1 MLKMIRERSEIS
13 SRHSGFVI
21 SSSFGVRHWS
31 FAALVVAIMFS
42 SANLKATSVEDSSVI
57 AFPPSS
63 AQKWVLP
70 NGLTIIVQEDRS
82 APVASVQAWC
92 ATGSIDED
100 AHLGAGLSHILE
112 HMLFKGTKTR
122 STNEI
127 AQKIQDVGGY
137 VNAYTSFAHT
147 VFWIDVPKDGV
158 TTALDVLADAMMNST
173 LPPEEYL
180 KEQEVIRREFAM
192 GLDDPDRVATLL
204 LFATAYQRH
213 PYRLPVIGQIEVYN
227 QLTQEQVMQYYKAR
241 YVPNNLTFIVVGDVD
256 AEKVHQQ
263 LVEFFKAYPEKS
275 LKPVF
280 IPEEPPQLGR
290 RQMHQEFPTELTHLA
305 LAWHIPE
312 VTNPDVPALDLLSTV
327 LGDGRSSRLY
337 RRVREEA
344 GLAYRISAFSYTP
357 GDPGLFGIDATLD
370 PKKREAA
377 EQLVLHI
384 LDEVKQAGVTAE
396 ELIKAKKISLSHHL
410 GALTTMR
417 GQASDIGSNWLL
429 TRNLNF
435 SRDYLDAVQ
444 KVTLDDV
451 KRVAA
456 KYLTN
461 DNLTT
466 VSLNPKGSL
475 VAKAEGA
482 KPISAGEIQ
491 KFELSNGLRILVR
504 EDARLPL
511 VAMGAVFRSGLL
523 AETAQTN
530 GITRLMA
537 KVLLKGT
544 KTRTAEQIANQ
555 IEAVGGSIASDAG
568 NNSFSVS
575 LDVMKPDLKLGVELL
590 SDVLLNAT
598 MPEKAI
604 AREKEIQ
611 IAGIKQEEEQLTTV
625 ARNILRQALF
635 TQHPYAL
642 RANGSVESVQR
653 LTQKDLLEFR
663 DRYLVAKNGVIFVF
677 GNVKAAEV
685 KQLFEKA
692 LGGMKPG
699 ELALTDAHPAAP
711 LGKTETVESRKEKA
725 QGVIMVGYR
734 GADLFSPDRYA
745 LELID
750 EASSDLGSRFFIR
763 IREQMGLAYFVGAS
777 QMQGLVPGLFAFY
790 LGTDPEKIEPVKTA
804 LLDEIRKL
812 ASDGLTKEE
821 LTRAKKKLIGQQEI
835 ANQSNDSFGYHC
847 SLDELYGLGF
857 DYYKKL
863 EHDVDAVTLED
874 IKRVAVKYFRDQPY
888 VLATVRPPDRSAAA
902 KQK

>member
-13 SRHSGFVI
+13 SRHSGLVVP
-21 SSSFGVRHWS
+21 SSLGIRHWS
-31 FAALVVAIMFS
+31 FAALVIAIMFS
-42 SANLKATSVEDSSVI
+42 SANLKAASVEDSSMI
-57 AFPPSS
+57 TFPPSS

-127 AQKIQDVGGY
+127 SQKIQDVGGY
-137 VNAYTSFAHT
+137 INAYTSFDRT

-158 TTALDVLADAMMNST
+158 ATALGVLSDAMMNST
-173 LPPEEYL
+173 LPPEEYR

-192 GLDDPDRVATLL
+192 GMDDPDRVAGLL
-204 LFATAYQRH
+204 LFGTAYQRH
-213 PYRLPVIGQIEVYN
+213 PYRFPVIGEIEIYN
-227 QLTQEQVMQYYKAR
+227 QLTQEQVMQYYKTR

-256 AEKVHQQ
+256 AEKVRQQ
-263 LVEFFKAYPEKS
+263 LTELFTPYPEKS

-280 IPEEPPQLGR
+280 IPAEPPQLGR
-290 RQMHQEFPTELTHLA
+290 REVHREFPTELTHLS

-312 VTNPDVPALDLLSTV
+312 VTNPDVPALDLLSTI

-344 GLAYRISAFSYTP
+344 GLAFGIGAFSYTP
-357 GDPGLFGIDATLD
+357 GDPGLFGIDATVD

-377 EQLVLHI
+377 EQLAMGIV
-384 LDEVKQAGVTAE
+384 DEVKQAGVTAE
-396 ELIKAKKISLSHHL
+396 ELTKAKKILLSHHL

-417 GQASDIGSNWLL
+417 GQASDTGSNWLL

-435 SRDYLDAVQ
+435 SRDYLAAVQ
-444 KVTLDDV
+444 KVTLDDI

-456 KYLTN
+456 NYLT
-461 DNLTT
+461 DSNLTV

-475 VAKAEGA
+475 TAKAEGPKVA
-482 KPISAGEIQ
+482 AAAEIE
-491 KFELSNGLRILVR
+491 KFELSNGLRLLVR
-504 EDARLPL
+504 EDRRLPL
-511 VAMGAVFRSGLL
+511 VAMGAVFRGGLL
-523 AETAQTN
+523 AETPQTN

-555 IEAVGGSIASDAG
+555 IEAVGGSMSSDAG
-568 NNSFSVS
+568 NNSFNVSV
-575 LDVMKPDLKLGVELL
+575 DVTKPDVKLGVELL

-611 IAGIKQEEEQLTTV
+611 IAAIQQEEEQLTSV
-625 ARNILRQALF
+625 ARNIMRQALF
-635 TQHPYAL
+635 PQHPYAL
-642 RANGSVESVQR
+642 RTNGSVESVQR

-663 DRYLVAKNGVIFVF
+663 DRYVVAKNGVIFVF
-677 GNVKAAEV
+677 GDVKAAEV

-692 LGGMKPG
+692 LDGMKPG
-699 ELALTDAHPAAP
+699 MLALTDVHPASP
-711 LGKTETVESRKEKA
+711 LSGIETVESRKEKA
-725 QGVIMVGYR
+725 QGVIMVGFR
-734 GADLFSPDRYA
+734 GASISSPDRHA

-763 IREQMGLAYFVGAS
+763 IRQQMGLAYYVGAS

-790 LGTDPEKIEPVKTA
+790 LGTDPQKIEPVKTA
-804 LLDEIRKL
+804 LLDEIHKL
-812 ASDGLTKEE
+812 ANDGLTNEE
-821 LTRAKKKLIGQQEI
+821 LARAKKKLIGQQEI
-835 ANQSNDSFGYHC
+835 ANQSNEAFGYQC
-847 SLDELYGLGF
+847 ALEELYGLGF
-857 DYYKKL
+857 DYYKRL
-863 EHDVDAVTLED
+863 EHDVDAVTLDD
-874 IKRVAVKYFRDQPY
+874 IKRVAAKYFRDQPY
-888 VLATVRPPDRSAAA
+888 VLATVRPPEGSAAA

>member
-1 MLKMIRERSEIS
+1 M
-13 SRHSGFVI
+13 V
-21 SSSFGVRHWS
+21 
-31 FAALVVAIMFS
+31 
-42 SANLKATSVEDSSVI
+42 NLKAAPAAGSSVI
-57 AFPPSS
+57 TFPPSS
-63 AQKWVLP
+63 AQKWILP

-122 STNEI
+122 SNNQI

-137 VNAYTSFAHT
+137 INAYTSFDRT

-158 TTALDVLADAMMNST
+158 TTALDVLADAMMNSS
-173 LPPEEYL
+173 LPPQEYQ

-192 GLDDPDRVATLL
+192 GMDDPDRMAGLL

-213 PYRLPVIGQIEVYN
+213 PYRFPVIGEIEIYN
-227 QLTQEQVMQYYKAR
+227 QLTQEQVMQYYKTR

-256 AEKVHQQ
+256 AQKVRQQ
-263 LVEFFKAYPEKS
+263 LTELFNPYPEKS

-280 IPEEPPQLGR
+280 IPSEPPQLGR
-290 RQMHQEFPTELTHLA
+290 REVHREFPTELTHLS

-312 VTNPDVPALDLLSTV
+312 VTNPDVPALDLLSTI

-344 GLAYRISAFSYTP
+344 GLAFQIAAFSYTP

-377 EQLVLHI
+377 EQLVLRI
-384 LDEVKQAGVTAE
+384 IDEVKQAGVTAE
-396 ELIKAKKISLSHHL
+396 ELAKAKKISLSHHL
-410 GALTTMR
+410 DVLTTMR

-444 KVTLDDV
+444 RVTLDDI

-456 KYLTN
+456 AYLTES
-461 DNLTT
+461 NLTV
-466 VSLNPKGSL
+466 VSLNPKASL
-475 VAKAEGA
+475 AGKTEGA
-482 KPISAGEIQ
+482 KVAAAGEVQ
-491 KFELSNGLRILVR
+491 KFELSNGLGILVR
-504 EDARLPL
+504 EDPRLPL

-544 KTRTAEQIANQ
+544 KTRTAEQIANE
-555 IEAVGGSIASDAG
+555 IEAVGGSISSDAG
-568 NNSFSVS
+568 NNSLSVS
-575 LDVMKPDLKLGVELL
+575 VDVTKPDLKLGVELFA
-590 SDVLLNAT
+590 DVLLNAT

-604 AREKEIQ
+604 TREKEIQ
-611 IAGIKQEEEQLTTV
+611 IAAIQLEEEQLTTV

-642 RANGSVESVQR
+642 RTNGSVESVQR
-653 LTQKDLLEFR
+653 LTQKELLDFR
-663 DRYLVAKNGVIFVF
+663 DRYVVAKNGVIFVF
-677 GNVKAAEV
+677 GDVKAAEV

-699 ELALTDAHPAAP
+699 GLALTDARPAAP
-711 LGKTETVESRKEKA
+711 LNKTETVESRKDKA

-734 GADLFSPDRYA
+734 GTDIFSPDRFA

-750 EASSDLGSRFFIR
+750 EASSDLGSRFFVR
-763 IREQMGLAYFVGAS
+763 IREQMGLAYYVGAS

-790 LGTDPEKIEPVKTA
+790 LGTDPQKIEPVKTA
-804 LLDEIRKL
+804 LLDEINKL
-812 ASDGLTKEE
+812 AKDGLTSEE
-821 LTRAKKKLIGQQEI
+821 LARAKKKLIGQQEI
-835 ANQSNDSFGYHC
+835 ANQSNAALGYHC
-847 SLDELYGLGF
+847 GLDELYGLGF
-857 DYYKKL
+857 NYYKQL
-863 EHDVDAVTLED
+863 QHDVDAVTLDD
-874 IKRVAVKYFRDQPY
+874 IKRVAAKYFRDQPY
-888 VLATVRPPDRSAAA
+888 VLATVRPPEGSAAA

>member
-1 MLKMIRERSEIS
+1 MIR
-13 SRHSGFVI
+13 
-21 SSSFGVRHWS
+21 
-31 FAALVVAIMFS
+31 FAPGLALVVASMFS
-42 SANLKATSVEDSSVI
+42 SANLKAAPANESTVI
-57 AFPPSS
+57 TFPPSS

-70 NGLTIIVQEDRS
+70 NGLTIIVQEDHS

-100 AHLGAGLSHILE
+100 QHLGAGLSHILE

-122 STNEI
+122 STNVI

-137 VNAYTSFAHT
+137 INAYTSFDRT

-158 TTALDVLADAMMNST
+158 ATALDVLADAMMNST
-173 LPPEEYL
+173 LPPEEYM

-192 GLDDPDRVATLL
+192 GLDDPDRVAGLL

-213 PYRLPVIGQIEVYN
+213 PYHFPVIGDIEIYN
-227 QLTQEQVMQYYKAR
+227 QLTQDHVMQYYKTR
-241 YVPNNLTFIVVGDVD
+241 YVPNNLTFVVVGDVD
-256 AEKVHQQ
+256 AAKMRQQ
-263 LVEFFKAYPEKS
+263 LTEFFKAYPEKS

-280 IPEEPPQLGR
+280 IPDEPPQLGR
-290 RQMHQEFPTELTHLA
+290 REVHQEFATELTHLS

-312 VTNPDVPALDLLSTV
+312 VTNPDVPALDVLSTI

-344 GLAYRISAFSYTP
+344 GLVYRISAFSYTP
-357 GDPGLFGIDATLD
+357 GDPGLFGIDAALD

-384 LDEVKQAGVTAE
+384 LDEVKQSGVRAE
-396 ELIKAKKISLSHHL
+396 ELMKAKKMSLSHHL

-444 KVTLDDV
+444 KVTLDDI

-456 KYLTN
+456 HYLTN
-461 DNLTT
+461 ENLT
-466 VSLNPKGSL
+466 VISLNPKGSL
-475 VAKAEGA
+475 VAKAEAA
-482 KPISAGEIQ
+482 KPISAGEVQ
-491 KFELSNGLRILVR
+491 KFELSNGLRLLVR

-523 AETAQTN
+523 AETPQTN

-537 KVLLKGT
+537 KALLKGT
-544 KTRTAEQIANQ
+544 TTRTAEQIANE
-555 IEAVGGSIASDAG
+555 IEAVGGSISSEAS
-568 NNSFSVS
+568 NNTFNVS
-575 LDVMKPDLKLGVELL
+575 LEVTKPDVKLAVELL

-611 IAGIKQEEEQLTTV
+611 IAAIKQEEEQLTTV

-653 LTQKDLLEFR
+653 LNQKDLLEFR
-663 DRYLVAKNGVIFVF
+663 DRYVVAKNGVIFVF
-677 GNVKAAEV
+677 GDVKAAEV

-692 LGGMKPG
+692 LGGMRPG
-699 ELALTDAHPAAP
+699 ALALTDAHPAAP
-711 LGKTETVESRKEKA
+711 LSKTESVESRKDKA

-734 GADLFSPDRYA
+734 GADIFSPDRYA
-745 LELID
+745 LQLID

-763 IREQMGLAYFVGAS
+763 IREQMGLAYYVGAS
-777 QMQGLVPGLFAFY
+777 QMEGLVPGLFAFY
-790 LGTDPEKIEPVKTA
+790 LGTDPQKIEPVKTA
-804 LLDEIRKL
+804 LLDEIGKL
-812 ASDGLTKEE
+812 ARDGLTSEE
-821 LTRAKKKLIGQQEI
+821 LARAKKKLIGQQEI
-835 ANQSNDSFGYHC
+835 ANQSNDSFGYQC
-847 SLDELYGLGF
+847 ALDELYGLGF
-857 DYYKKL
+857 NYYKSL
-863 EHDVDAVTLED
+863 QRNVDAVTLDD
-874 IKRVAVKYFRDQPY
+874 IKRVSAKYFRDQPY
-888 VLATVRPPDRSAAA
+888 VLATVRPPEEAAAA